1 MPIKYDKLI
10 KLMQDN
16 GITSYTLKKDKIIG
30 QATYKKIMEGGDID
44 TRTIAK
50 MCELLN
56 CQPGD
61 LLEYIPENDWIINRK
76 ILYIKIPLH
85 AFIRVRAFL
94 WGIFNIL

>member
-10 KLMQDN
+10 ALMRER
-16 GITSYTLKKDKIIG
+16 GITSYTLKRDNIIG

-50 MCELLN
+50 LCKLLE

-61 LLEYIPENDWIINRK
+61 ILEYVSDEAPSAPDETLK
-76 ILYIKIPLH
+76 
-85 AFIRVRAFL
+85 AE
-94 WGIFNIL
+94 

>member
-10 KLMQDN
+10 ALMKQA
-16 GITSYTLKKDKIIG
+16 GINSYTVKRDKIIG

-50 MCELLN
+50 LCEVLN

-61 LLEYIPENDWIINRK
+61 ILEYSKEGEQSAGSREN
-76 ILYIKIPLH
+76 
-85 AFIRVRAFL
+85 
-94 WGIFNIL
+94 